1 VTAPAAQLP
10 SFDTGVPALLLRSS
24 PNPWDYGGLATIRT
38 LGRAGI
44 AVHAFVS
51 PQERPLL
58 ASRYLAAV
66 VGPCLDVAA
75 GTEAWVA
82 ATNAA
87 VAEIGGPVVAVPCDD
102 ETAVFLAEHRDVL
115 DDRLLTFPVPA
126 NLPRQLSSKS
136 RLAEL
141 CEERS
146 IGSPRTEIVHD
157 RASARA
163 FAAMIG
169 LPLIAKN
176 PETFSRLDRPAV
188 ERTTIVPG
196 RQEVEDVL
204 AAWDEASPLLLQ
216 EYIPRG
222 DGQEW
227 YVAGVIGPDGTPLL
241 AFAGRKMAAYPAG
254 TGVGI
259 VSQTAEAPELV
270 DQTLRFAQQ
279 VGFVGAFDT
288 DWLRGSRGDVLL
300 DFNPRRG
307 AQFRL
312 FGTDTGVDVVLASH
326 LALTGRT
333 HGIGAPVSDRSH
345 QVGNLRLM
353 GMLRSERGVG
363 LPWVALT
370 PRQRRTRQSAW
381 WAWDDPRPAMLLANS
396 MVSGALGMSRT
407 RNRDGS

>member
-1 VTAPAAQLP
+1 MTEPAAELP

-44 AVHAFVS
+44 PVHAFVS
-51 PQERPLL
+51 PHERPLL
-58 ASRYLAAV
+58 ASRHLDAV
-66 VGPCLDVAA
+66 VGPCLDVAD
-75 GTEAWVA
+75 GTESWVD

-87 VAEIGGPVVAVPCDD
+87 VAEIGGPVVAVACDD
-102 ETAVFLAEHRDVL
+102 ETAVFLAERREAL
-115 DDRLLTFPVPA
+115 DERLLTFPVPA
-126 NLPRQLSSKS
+126 HLPRQLSSKS

-141 CEERS
+141 CQDGA
-146 IGSPRTEIVHD
+146 IGSPRTAMVHD
-157 RASARA
+157 RAAARA
-163 FAAMIG
+163 FAATAEP
-169 LPLIAKN
+169 PLIAKN

-188 ERTTIVPG
+188 PRTTIVPG
-196 RQEVEDVL
+196 RQELEEVL
-204 AAWDEASPLLLQ
+204 AAWDEVSPLVLQ
-216 EYIPRG
+216 EYIPRH

-227 YVAGVIGPDGTPLL
+227 YVAGVIAPDGEPLV

-254 TGVGI
+254 TGVGV

-270 DQTLRFAQQ
+270 DRTLRFAQQ
-279 VGFVGAFDT
+279 LGFVGAFDT
-288 DWLRGSRGDVLL
+288 DWLRGSRGDLLL

-312 FGTDTGVDVVLASH
+312 FSTETGVDVVLASH

-333 HGIGAPVSDRSH
+333 QGIGRPVLDQSH

-353 GMLRSERGVG
+353 GMLRSERSVG

-370 PRQRRTRQSAW
+370 PKQRRTRQSAW
-381 WAWDDPRPAMLLANS
+381 WAWDDPRPAMLLAKS
-396 MVSGALGMSRT
+396 MVSGALGVSRNG
-407 RNRDGS
+407 NRDGS